1 MSTFICEKCGCVDNT
16 ACGGTY
22 WSTIGDMKY
31 FKDEYYNE
39 YLVCVACAPL
49 EYEDGSKNRRAGK
62 WHDYFEKKH
71 WSEIGTVED
80 ILKLEE
86 KHDGSMINATEYFK
100 RRGMIAKKKGKIT
113 VISEKEPSDFTSA
126 AKSW

>member
-49 EYEDGSKNRRAGK
+49 EY
-62 WHDYFEKKH
+62 
-71 WSEIGTVED
+71 
-80 ILKLEE
+80 
-86 KHDGSMINATEYFK
+86 
-100 RRGMIAKKKGKIT
+100 
-113 VISEKEPSDFTSA
+113 
-126 AKSW
+126 